1 MIEPTFD
8 SVRREKAMNLRRTT
22 ASLLSIVL
30 LAVTLRAQEQVD
42 KSDATKRGGVSTKD
56 MTVRVRLSTVT
67 SEAKVFTLSW
77 KRGGQGLGG
86 EVVAGD
92 FPNAE
97 GGLAFEPEAW
107 SRRLPVDEV
116 VGKGGW
122 VFPNIIVAPMLPKK
136 AKAVR
141 VTNVV
146 VEMEFA
152 DKGKVFKS
160 FSEDAPKGGTATF
173 AFAGAAADRATFE
186 AELQPLSR
194 YVLARKQ
201 RLEKLFSIDDPLP
214 KQFAILGHHGGY
226 GENVGYAIRH
236 NNPEI
241 AANESRIQRLLGFNG
256 MVGKKSLETVDA
268 TGLGQEF
275 RRMYFGG
282 PGAGSPM
289 AFFKPKPGQEVVGC
303 PFDPDL
309 HQAMAKQVRAA
320 IAEHKAA
327 RAKESWAEWW
337 DEMGVATKE
346 HMQDCPRCR
355 EQYEAYLRANG
366 VAAKDVGFAAGAV
379 KPFPLWQVV
388 ENKAKK
394 TALSLASAPKSTA
407 DSLNY
412 YYTSRFMSFAT
423 GQLFP
428 EAAREFDKA
437 GIPLFAMQ
445 GPTPSWSGASLDW
458 HEFYDQ
464 KANTAIVWE
473 TSNRDPRS
481 WQFESYLADIVRGIS
496 NRLRLL
502 IGTLIKPHRGAPEQ
516 RMLAAI
522 SRGAT
527 AFEWYTY
534 GPDYARGDSFS
545 QRPDL
550 LERVGKANRFLG
562 KAEERLYQARWAGMP
577 EVAFVSPRSSEIW
590 GKATDLDVTAF
601 ENAKWVY
608 LALAHAHIP
617 VDILSEQR
625 LAEGALEQ
633 YKAIYVVGPHLR
645 RDAAEQL
652 KRWVQAGG
660 LLWTDALGLSRDEAN
675 QPTAAIA
682 GLLPLGE
689 RTLEQW
695 GKVEGYRAVDFKP
708 LVEKSSPAH
717 AAIAWDNGKGI
728 ARIGREPLASQGAAV
743 LARFGDSKP
752 AAVKQRFGKG
762 EIVVV
767 GWWSGLTYSA
777 RVRRPDFDMRVDF
790 DSALRHWITAPALER
805 GVYAPVQPS
814 EATVE
819 AVCLEKDGRRSIAL
833 MNWAYKSAVDQAG
846 RPSSVLQSPANLRI
860 RLPGVGELKSVR
872 SLVHGNLRIEGEGR
886 ERSVTMPRL
895 DEIDLLILE

>member
-1 MIEPTFD
+1 
-8 SVRREKAMNLRRTT
+8 MNSMRP
-22 ASLLSIVL
+22 LLCL
-30 LAVTLRAQEQVD
+30 LALIILCARAAHSQEQVD
-42 KSDATKRGGVSTKD
+42 KGDRARRGPLSTKD
-56 MTVRVRLSTVT
+56 MTLRVRVTKAT
-67 SEAKVFTLSW
+67 SDAKHFTLSW

-86 EVVAGD
+86 EVFTGN
-92 FPNAE
+92 FPNAA
-97 GGLAFEPEAW
+97 GGEAFELNVW
-107 SRRLPVDEV
+107 SQKLPIDSV
-116 VGKGGW
+116 VGKGGLA
-122 VFPNIIVAPMLPKK
+122 FPNIIVAPLVEKK

-141 VTNVV
+141 VMDVA

-152 DKGKVFKS
+152 DKESVIKS
-160 FSEDAPKGGTATF
+160 FTENAPKGGTTTF
-173 AFAGAAADRATFE
+173 VFPGAATDRATFE
-186 AELQPLSR
+186 TELQPLGR

-214 KQFAILGHHGGY
+214 KHFAILGHHGGY
-226 GENVGYAIRH
+226 GENAGYAIRH
-236 NNPEI
+236 NSPEI

-256 MVGKKSLETVDA
+256 MVGKKSLEIVDA
-268 TGLGQEF
+268 AGLGHEF
-275 RRMYFGG
+275 RRIYFGG

-309 HQAMAKQVRAA
+309 RQAMAKQVRAA
-320 IAEHKAA
+320 LAEHLAA
-327 RAKESWAEWW
+327 GAKESWAEWW

-355 EQYEAYLRANG
+355 EQYEAYLRSNG
-366 VAAKDVGFAAGAV
+366 VTAKDVGFARGEV
-379 KPFPLWQVV
+379 RPYPLWQVT
-388 ENKAKK
+388 EDKAKK
-394 TALSLASAPKSTA
+394 KTTLSLAPAPKSTEH
-407 DSLNY
+407 SLNY
-412 YYTSRFMSFAT
+412 YYTSRFMTFAT

-428 EAAREFDKA
+428 DAAKEFHKA

-464 KANTAIVWE
+464 KANTAVVWE

-481 WQFESYLADIVRGIS
+481 WQFESYLADIVRGIAQ
-496 NRLRLL
+496 RLQLL
-502 IGTLIKPHRGAPEQ
+502 IGTLVKPHRGAPEQ

-522 SRGAT
+522 TRGAT

-562 KAEERLYQARWAGMP
+562 KAEDGLYQAKWTGKP

-590 GKATDLDVTAF
+590 GKATELDVTAF

-608 LALAHAHIP
+608 LALSHAHIP

-625 LAEGALEQ
+625 LAEGQLGH
-633 YKAIYVVGPHLR
+633 YKVIYVVGPHLR
-645 RDAAEQL
+645 RDASTQL
-652 KRWVQAGG
+652 KRWVQNGG

-675 QPTAAIA
+675 EPTAAVA
-682 GLLPLGE
+682 GLLRLDD

-708 LVEKSSPAH
+708 LMENSPPTH
-717 AAIAWDNGKGI
+717 AAIHWEKAKTV
-728 ARIGREPLASQGAAV
+728 ARIGRETLSANSATV
-743 LARFGDSKP
+743 LARFADGKP
-752 AAVKQRFGKG
+752 AVVKQEFGKG
-762 EIVVV
+762 AIVVV

-777 RVRRPDFDMRVDF
+777 RVRRPDFDMRADF
-790 DSALRHWITAPALER
+790 DANARYWIAAPALQR
-805 GVYAPVQPS
+805 GVYCPVRPS

-819 AVCLEKDGRRSIAL
+819 AVYLTKDGRRSVAL
-833 MNWAYKSAVDQAG
+833 MNWAYQFEMDSSGRAG
-846 RPSSVLQSPANLRI
+846 STLQPALRLRI
-860 RLPGVGELKSVR
+860 ELPGVGLSKSVR
-872 SLVHGNLRIEGEGR
+872 SLVFGNLPIEGEGVAQ
-886 ERSVTMPRL
+886 SVILPRL
-895 DEIDLLILE
+895 DEIDLLVVE

>member
-1 MIEPTFD
+1 M
-8 SVRREKAMNLRRTT
+8 KLRRLCRVVSVIVFVLV
-22 ASLLSIVL
+22 ASARS
-30 LAVTLRAQEQVD
+30 QEQVD
-42 KSDATKRGGVSTKD
+42 KGDAAKRGGISTKA
-56 MTVRVRLSTVT
+56 MTIRVRVTKAT
-67 SEAKVFTLSW
+67 SEAKQFLLTW

-86 EVVAGD
+86 EVYTGEFANADGGPLFELNAWSKPLAIDDVAGK
-92 FPNAE
+92 A
-97 GGLAFEPEAW
+97 
-107 SRRLPVDEV
+107 
-116 VGKGGW
+116 GW
-122 VFPNIIVAPMLPKK
+122 AFPNILVAAPQPKK

-152 DKGKVFKS
+152 DKGTAFKS
-160 FSEDAPKGGTATF
+160 FSEAAPKGVTASF
-173 AFAGAAADRATFE
+173 AFPGGALDRATFE

-194 YVLARKQ
+194 YVLSRKE
-201 RLEKLFSIDDPLP
+201 RLEKIFSIDDPLP
-214 KQFAILGHHGGY
+214 KRFAILGHHGGY
-226 GENVGYAIRH
+226 GENAGYAIRH
-236 NNPEI
+236 NSPEI

-256 MVGKKSLETVDA
+256 MVNKKSLEIVDA
-268 TGLGQEF
+268 GGLGADF

-289 AFFKPKPGQEVVGC
+289 SFFKPKPGQEVAGC
-303 PFDPDL
+303 PFDPAL
-309 HQAMAKQVRAA
+309 HQAMAKQVRSA

-327 RAKESWAEWW
+327 GAKESWAEWW

-346 HMQDCPRCR
+346 HMQECPRCR

-366 VAAKDVGFAAGAV
+366 VAPKDVGSAPGVV
-379 KPFPLWQVV
+379 KPYLLWQVV
-388 ENKAKK
+388 ENKATKK
-394 TALSLASAPKSTA
+394 TTLSLAPAPKSSEDA
-407 DSLNY
+407 LNY
-412 YYTSRFMSFAT
+412 YYTSRFMTFAT

-428 EAAREFDKA
+428 EAAKEFGKE

-445 GPTPSWSGASLDW
+445 GPTPSWSGHSLDW

-481 WQFESYLADIVRGIS
+481 WQFESYLADLVRGIAQ
-496 NRLRLL
+496 RLRLL
-502 IGTLIKPHRGAPEQ
+502 IGTLVKPHRGAPEQ
-516 RMLAAI
+516 RMLASI
-522 SRGAT
+522 TRGAT

-562 KAEERLYQARWAGMP
+562 KTEDFLYQAQWAGKP

-590 GKATDLDVTAF
+590 GKATELDVTAF

-617 VDILSEQR
+617 VDVVSEQR
-625 LAEGALEQ
+625 LAEGGLGQ

-652 KRWVQAGG
+652 KHWVQTGG

-675 QPTAAIA
+675 QPTSALA
-682 GLLPLGE
+682 GLLPLGQ
-689 RTLEQW
+689 RALEQW

-708 LVEKSSPAH
+708 LVEKSAPGH
-717 AAIAWDNGKGI
+717 AAIKWDKGQAI
-728 ARIGREPLASQGAAV
+728 ARIGRELLNAGDATV
-743 LARFGDSKP
+743 LARFADGKP
-752 AAVKQRFGKG
+752 AVVRQSFGKG
-762 EIVVV
+762 EIVVA
-767 GWWSGLTYSA
+767 GWWTGLTYSA
-777 RVRRPDFDMRVDF
+777 RVRRADFDMKADF
-790 DSALRHWITAPALER
+790 DPNLRHWIAAPALER
-805 GVYAPVQPS
+805 GVYAPVRPA

-819 AVCLEKDGRRSIAL
+819 PVSLTNAGRRSIAL
-833 MNWAYKSAVDQAG
+833 MNWAYKSSADAAG
-846 RPSSVLQSPANLRI
+846 RPSSVLEHAVKLRVD
-860 RLPGVGELKSVR
+860 LPGVGSLKAVR
-872 SLVHGNLRIEGEGR
+872 SIVHGNLPIEGDDAGR
-886 ERSVTMPRL
+886 FVTVPRL